1 MEEALQLR
9 YELQELT
16 LIRELMFGVLT
27 MMIIEAVL
35 LIILLYRLEQNR

>member
-1 MEEALQLR
+1 
-9 YELQELT
+9 
-16 LIRELMFGVLT
+16 MFGVLT

>member
-1 MEEALQLR
+1 MNEVLQLR
-9 YELQELT
+9 CDLQELT